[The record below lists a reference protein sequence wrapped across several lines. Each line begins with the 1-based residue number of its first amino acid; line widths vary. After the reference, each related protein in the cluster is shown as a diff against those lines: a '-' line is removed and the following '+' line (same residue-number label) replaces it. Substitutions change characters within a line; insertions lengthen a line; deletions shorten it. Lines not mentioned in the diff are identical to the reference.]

1 MDHVVSFD
9 GPAAVDKAVVGG
21 KGANLGKLVQAGF
34 PAPPGFC
41 LTTRAYDEFVAAAG
55 LDTEIAALL
64 AGADYGDAD
73 DVETRAAKVRDLFLQ
88 TTIPPTIADA
98 ISTAY
103 RDLGDDVYVA
113 VRSSGTAE
121 DLAEASFAGLHDTLL
136 DIRGARAVLN
146 AVRTC
151 WASLWTGR
159 ATAYRH
165 NNGFDHSQAR
175 LSVVIQEMIESDAS
189 GVMFTANPLTTA
201 TNEVMIDSSWGLGE
215 AIVQGAVTPDQYLVR
230 ADDLQVRAK
239 TLGTKTFRVRR
250 APDAASGALTDAV
263 PEADQARF
271 TLTDAQAGELAQL
284 GLRVQEYYGG
294 LPQDIEW
301 AIRDGRFHVL
311 QSRPV
316 TGVEFSWDA
325 DCEDWQNLPEEDDV
339 VWTRSLAD
347 ENWTGA
353 ISPLMYSWRAPSW
366 VAGHEPA
373 TEHWGL
379 PELRDQ
385 RFWKFH
391 KATAYFNCN
400 LERDIITKTIPPAL
414 RAGLMANIPAL
425 WRDDVAA
432 ESFSWIDYLKLYARV
447 EALQPQLYKGF
458 RTLDGKWRIKHST
471 EGKGLPDADRRK
483 LSDRAL
489 KRYVDHQID
498 LEDEYNHD
506 LWTWFFVNARDVLTS
521 LSVLVRSWYGDDDP
535 MAFQALLTGVPEKS
549 ETMKANHMLWE
560 MSHMIRNSADLRA
573 AFDRNTNE
581 AFFAACEKFADGSA
595 FLDYYRGFIE
605 LYGQRGHPDRDI
617 YFPRRCEDPSIDYSA
632 LASMLSTAESVDPEV
647 KERENNTAREA
658 FAETVIEKIRRG
670 PFGSLKAEIF
680 KVVYAWSIRFVI
692 ARDNERNFLDHTTLS
707 IRLGFLE
714 IARRLV
720 ERGVFESVDDVW
732 FLTRLELYAVLDSG
746 QPLTALNRA
755 KITARRRDFERMLN
769 REVEQP
775 KYLINDAGADLDAA
789 EDAGEGVLRGIGTAK
804 GTVTATAKVVR
815 KLADVGKVAE
825 GDILVVNSTDPG
837 WTPVFHIISG
847 IVLETGGILAH
858 GSCLAREYGLPA
870 VQIPSA
876 MRLIPDGATITI
888 NGDHGSVK
896 IIDQVHSEAESQLAA
911 SNS

>member
-1 MDHVVSFD
+1 MEYIVRFD
-9 GPAAVDKAVVGG
+9 AAEASDKSVVGG
-21 KGANLGKLVQAGF
+21 KGANLGRLVRSGF
-34 PAPPGFC
+34 PVPPGFC
-41 LTTRAYDEFVAAAG
+41 LTTSAYTEFIATAG
-55 LDTEIAALL
+55 LEGDIAALL
-64 AGADYGDAD
+64 ADADYSDAD
-73 DVETRAAKVRDLFLQ
+73 DVEMRTAKVRDLIFNAAVPSA
-88 TTIPPTIADA
+88 IVDA
-98 ISTAY
+98 LSIAY
-103 RDLGDDVYVA
+103 RGLGDDAYVA

-136 DIRGARAVLN
+136 DIRGPQAVLD
-146 AVRTC
+146 AVRAC

-159 ATAYRH
+159 ATAYRF
-165 NNGFDHSQAR
+165 NNGFDHAQAR

-201 TNEVMIDSSWGLGE
+201 TDEVMIDSSWGLGE
-215 AIVQGAVTPDQYLVR
+215 AVVQGIVTPDQYLVR
-230 ADDLQVRAK
+230 SDDLKVREK
-239 TLGTKTFRVRR
+239 TLGTKELRIRRV
-250 APDAASGALTDAV
+250 PGSGSGTVTEDV
-263 PEADQARF
+263 PQSDRTRF
-271 TLTDAQAGELAQL
+271 TLTDAQVGELAQL
-284 GLRVQEYYGG
+284 GLRVQDYYGG
-294 LPQDIEW
+294 FPQDIEW
-301 AIRDGRFHVL
+301 ALRDNRFHLL

-325 DCEDWQNLPEEDDV
+325 DCEDWQTLPEQDGV
-339 VWTRSLAD
+339 VWTRALAD

-373 TEHWGL
+373 TEHWGFT
-379 PELRDQ
+379 ELRNQ

-400 LERDIITKTIPPAL
+400 LERDIITKTIPPAF
-414 RAGLMANIPAL
+414 RAGLMANIPAR
-425 WRDDVAA
+425 WRDGVAVQ
-432 ESFSWIDYLKLYARV
+432 SFNWIDYLKMYARV

-458 RTLDGKWRIKHST
+458 ATLDGKWRTRHST
-471 EGKGLPDADRRK
+471 EGKGLSDAERRK

-489 KRYVDHQID
+489 KRYIDHQTD

-506 LWTWFFVNARDVLTS
+506 LWTWFFINARDVLTL
-521 LSVLVRSWYGDDDP
+521 LSVLVRAWYGDEDP

-560 MSHMIRNSADLRA
+560 MSQMIRDSADLRA
-573 AFDRNTNE
+573 AFDQNMNG
-581 AFFAACEKFADGSA
+581 AFFTACETFSDGQA
-595 FLDYYRGFIE
+595 FLDYYRGFID
-605 LYGQRGHPDRDI
+605 LYGQRGQPDRDI
-617 YFPRRCEDPSIDYSA
+617 YFPRRCEDPSIDYAA
-632 LASMLSTAESVDPEV
+632 LASMLSTAESIDPEV
-647 KERENNTAREA
+647 KERENNAVREA
-658 FAETVIEKIRRG
+658 FADQVIEKIRRA
-670 PFGSLKAEIF
+670 PFGAIKAEIF
-680 KVVYAWSIRFVI
+680 KAVYAWSIRFVI

-720 ERGVFESVDDVW
+720 ERGIFASIDDVW
-732 FLTRLELYAVLDSG
+732 FLTRLELCAVLDSG
-746 QPLTALNRA
+746 QPLTALTRA
-755 KITARRRDFERMLN
+755 KITGRRRDFERMLN
-769 REVEQP
+769 REVDQP
-775 KYLINDAGADLDAA
+775 KYLINGAAADLDTA
-789 EDAGEGVLRGIGTAK
+789 EDAEDGVLRGIGTAK
-804 GTVTATAKVVR
+804 GVVTATAKVVK

-896 IIDQVHSEAESQLAA
+896 IVDHSNADAGSQLAA
-911 SNS
+911 TAS